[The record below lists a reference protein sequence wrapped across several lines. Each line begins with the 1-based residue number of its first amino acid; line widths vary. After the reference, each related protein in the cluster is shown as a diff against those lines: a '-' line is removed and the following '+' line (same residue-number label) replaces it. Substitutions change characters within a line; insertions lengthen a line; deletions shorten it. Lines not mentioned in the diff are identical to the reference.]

1 MLKRQDKSHPLS
13 RYEIMALAGVL
24 ILAGVLRFGWVGV
37 NSFGFDEA
45 RLSQIALSMARAGK
59 FATLGMQSSAR
70 IPNFPAAAWLY
81 ALPYQLSPDPQL
93 AIWFTGLLSIL
104 AVVGVWWLARE
115 TWGSS
120 AGLSAALLCAA
131 SPYMVFYSRSI
142 WAQDFLA
149 PLAVLWACTGVWG
162 ISKEQ
167 DWAIALHAFLA
178 GFILQVHFAGAALL
192 IGSLWLGLRYR
203 LWRQWKAIV
212 AGGMA
217 ALLAAAPTL
226 YTLWRGNVWASL
238 QEIWQQPTLQFG
250 WRGFHYLGE
259 LGAGLN
265 WEHLWLNAAW
275 SWGEPLET
283 ALTFANILVGA
294 GLLVGFVTCTWEL
307 LTGLM
312 SELRR
317 KDAPHPDHRDILTTL
332 LPVWAIAAPLFFLQS
347 KTWLYIHYQL
357 ASLPAL
363 FLAVGS
369 LARFSRRRW
378 WKSLLITVT
387 LAIAL
392 AQSSAVAQTLS
403 IEKQRLVAGGMGTP
417 LLYPQNAIAALRM
430 DDKPIIVHTY
440 GDDIEFDGDAATFH
454 VLLWEYPHQIVDAH
468 AVLLIPEQPAHLFT
482 SYESLA
488 AWEMA
493 RMLQVPG
500 VTREFPRREGEPSY
514 LALTTDGGELA
525 EAGFHPVGPFR
536 LANGAELQGWQIQP
550 ATEDRGI
557 RLVTHWQL
565 NGPIQEGQYH
575 QFNHLYLQG
584 ESTPLVHDINTSSH
598 AWLPDAH
605 LITWVDFEPATAP
618 PAYIDIGMYTW
629 PDLQRSPV
637 LNRPGDP
644 LAPIRLDLS
653 ALERRGVQ

>member
-1 MLKRQDKSHPLS
+1 
-13 RYEIMALAGVL
+13 
-24 ILAGVLRFGWVGV
+24 
-37 NSFGFDEA
+37 
-45 RLSQIALSMARAGK
+45 
-59 FATLGMQSSAR
+59 
-70 IPNFPAAAWLY
+70 
-81 ALPYQLSPDPQL
+81 
-93 AIWFTGLLSIL
+93 
-104 AVVGVWWLARE
+104 
-115 TWGSS
+115 
-120 AGLSAALLCAA
+120 
-131 SPYMVFYSRSI
+131 
-142 WAQDFLA
+142 
-149 PLAVLWACTGVWG
+149 
-162 ISKEQ
+162 
-167 DWAIALHAFLA
+167 
-178 GFILQVHFAGAALL
+178 
-192 IGSLWLGLRYR
+192 LGLRYR

-317 KDAPHPDHRDILTTL
+317 KDAPHRDHRDVLTTL

-493 RMLQVPG
+493 RTLQVPG

-565 NGPIQEGQYH
+565 YGPIQEGQYH

-653 ALERRGVQ
+653 ALERRGAQ